1 MKTMLDINDH
11 KIIQIASKRIKNL
24 DTHILSSMEK
34 SRPFEVHEKA
44 HAYPISVP
52 EIWNEKDYE
61 FFDFNINIDKPLRL
75 YIHIPWC
82 LKKCIFCFYESDK
95 CIPSE
100 DTVNRYISYIEK
112 ELSIYLEKLGLERF
126 TAETLYF
133 GGGTPSIL
141 SEKQIEKLLNVVHKK
156 VDFID
161 NATLVTETSPGTI
174 TDGKIKAFK
183 DNGINRV
190 SIGIQSFQDHILEK
204 CVRDHDAKEAIEAYK
219 IVRKN
224 NIPEINFDLMLA
236 LPDQSLNDFSN
247 TVQTTLDLE
256 PSSISFL
263 DLRVASGSFLH
274 KLGYYYPSW
283 HEDIT
288 MRAIY
293 QEMMN
298 LNGKYNR
305 TRPHYYVLP
314 DEARGRS
321 TRVPC
326 LDSREG
332 AGFQLG
338 IGVTS
343 YGHLGIKQYVNHKNP
358 KYYEL
363 LDDNKLPISQGFHLS
378 QEDITAMK
386 AIRAIVDYSLVPNAE
401 DVLAQYPDLIKYL
414 KENKLLDNELRLT
427 DDGCLFGEEITYQ
440 FYPEYVKKVIYNNPV
455 SIVETVK

>member
-1 MKTMLDINDH
+1 MNKST
-11 KIIQIASKRIKNL
+11 IIKSKRRIDRLHHNL
-24 DTHILSSMEK
+24 LREMEQ
-34 SRPFEVHEKA
+34 SRPSEVHEKA
-44 HAYPISVP
+44 HAFPISVP
-52 EIWNEKDYE
+52 EIWKKENQD
-61 FFDFNINIDKPLRL
+61 FMDFNLNIDNPLRL

-82 LKKCIFCFYESDK
+82 KKKCIFCFYESDK
-95 CIPSE
+95 CIPS
-100 DTVNRYISYIEK
+100 DDIVSRYITCIEK

-141 SEKQIEKLLNVVHKK
+141 SEKQIEKLLKVVHKK
-156 VDFID
+156 VDFVD

-174 TDGKIKAFK
+174 TDGKIKTFK

-190 SIGIQSFQDHILEK
+190 SIGIQSFQNHILEK
-204 CVRDHDAKEAIEAYK
+204 CNRDHDAKEAIEAYK

-224 NIPEINFDLMLA
+224 DIPEINFDLMLA
-236 LPDQSLNDFSN
+236 LPDQSLNDFAN
-247 TVQTTLDLE
+247 TVRTTLDLE

-263 DLRVASGSFLH
+263 DLRVAPGSFLH

-298 LNGKYNR
+298 QNGMYNR

-343 YGHLGIKQYVNHKNP
+343 YGHLGSKQYANHKNP
-358 KYYEL
+358 KYHEL
-363 LDDNKLPISQGFHLS
+363 LDNNKLPISHGFHLS
-378 QEDITAMK
+378 QGDITAMK
-386 AIRAIVDYSLVPNAE
+386 AIRTIVDYSLVPDAE
-401 DVLAQYPDLIKYL
+401 DVLAQYPELIKYL
-414 KENKLLDNELRLT
+414 KENKLIDHELRLT

-440 FYPEYVKKVIYNNPV
+440 FYPENVKKVIYNKLDSV
-455 SIVETVK
+455 VEAVK